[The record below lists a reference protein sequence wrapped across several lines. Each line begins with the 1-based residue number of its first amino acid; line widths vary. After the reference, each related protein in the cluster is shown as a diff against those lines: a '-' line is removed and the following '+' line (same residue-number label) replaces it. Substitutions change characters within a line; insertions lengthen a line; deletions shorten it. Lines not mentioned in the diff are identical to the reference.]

1 MNKEVTFGNILAL
14 LAVIVIPLIIWGVSV
29 EKRFEQVTTNNNNI
43 VTITLDSKEDREK
56 MQENHDEVIE
66 ELHLIK
72 LELKDKA
79 DRK

>member
-56 MQENHDEVIE
+56 MQENHE
-66 ELHLIK
+66 ELIKELNLIK
-72 LELKDKA
+72 LELKDKQ
-79 DRK
+79 DRN